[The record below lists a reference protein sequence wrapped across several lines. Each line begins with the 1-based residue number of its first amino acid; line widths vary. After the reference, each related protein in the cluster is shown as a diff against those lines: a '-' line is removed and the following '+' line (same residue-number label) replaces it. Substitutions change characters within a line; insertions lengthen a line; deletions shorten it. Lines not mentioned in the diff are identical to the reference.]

1 MFPLQLRCF
10 LISDFRRKMAS
21 LGEKAKHI
29 PFEKMNKHLEV
40 IINSSYKVRES
51 ERDLE
56 VVVGFFRIFSSA
68 AQLLGIPEAGAIDV
82 LCNAVLLANSKPK
95 QPSVL
100 DCLPEIVHK
109 ESIDFN
115 ARLQHQKY
123 RSLSNRVSCQI
134 AQLKMMGP
142 DEELDDPTLWN
153 DYIQF
158 MGELSSRV
166 EFPLTFKYHKGSL
179 TRDPEVAD
187 FVTAVSIYCKAY
199 TSFMLLLVAAK
210 CKFKEL
216 GLVRK
221 SNEVDRRVAC
231 LKGEATEI
239 LSFLSELKYLTFL
252 GRLPCEGGKLL
263 KILALSRWLADKHV
277 VEAVRSS
284 LGLEP
289 MPDLTTVETAAEKVS
304 CQSVKL
310 EVDPHLLFPG
320 EIRGRFYFFLEGIP
334 YWIQFVNKTSFP
346 MKVVA
351 RHLEE
356 SGPVPRVSFD
366 VPAHSSS
373 PIGLCASDKFSI
385 CGYFILYLK
394 GDLSESN
401 MEPPESDGIVLEFAL
416 SRRSNFLRWQF
427 DKINIQDKSVAEF
440 TRGQDTYDKMQY
452 GDVQPLFIATK
463 DVHLMVK
470 AEIVKHCYSLIT
482 TWRFAVQSFDPL
494 TVDG

>member
-1 MFPLQLRCF
+1 
-10 LISDFRRKMAS
+10 MAS

-29 PFEKMNKHLEV
+29 SLDKMNKHFEV

-68 AQLLGIPEAGAIDV
+68 AQLLGMPEAGAINV
-82 LCNAVLLANSKPK
+82 LCHAVLLANRKQN
-95 QPSVL
+95 QPSIS
-100 DCLPEIVHK
+100 DCLSEIVHK

-115 ARLQHQKY
+115 ARLQDQKY
-123 RSLSNRVSCQI
+123 HSLSNRVSRQMT
-134 AQLKMMGP
+134 QLKTMGP
-142 DEELDDPTLWN
+142 DEELHDPNLWN

-158 MGELSSRV
+158 MDELSSRV
-166 EFPLTFKYHKGSL
+166 EFPLTFKYYKGSL
-179 TRDPEVAD
+179 TIDPEVAD
-187 FVTAVSIYCKAY
+187 FVTAVSTYCKAY
-199 TSFMLLLVAAK
+199 RCFMLLLVAAK
-210 CKFKEL
+210 FKFEEL
-216 GLVRK
+216 GIVHK
-221 SNEVDRRVAC
+221 SNEVDRRLDD
-231 LKGEATEI
+231 LKEDAI
-239 LSFLSELKYLTFL
+239 DKLCFLSEPKYLTFL

-263 KILALSRWLADKHV
+263 KILALTRRLADKHV
-277 VEAVRSS
+277 VEAVRRS

-304 CQSVKL
+304 RQSVKL
-310 EVDPHLLFPG
+310 EVDPHLLSPG
-320 EIRGRFYFFLEGIP
+320 EIWGRFYFFLKGIP

-351 RHLEE
+351 KHLREY
-356 SGPVPRVSFD
+356 GPVSRVSFD
-366 VPAHSSS
+366 VPAHSSF
-373 PIGLCASDKFSI
+373 PLGLCHSDKFSI

-416 SRRSNFLRWQF
+416 SRRIWQDFLKWQCG
-427 DKINIQDKSVAEF
+427 KINIKDKSAAEF
-440 TRGQDTYDKMQY
+440 TWGRDAYDTMQY
-452 GDVQPLFIATK
+452 GDVEPVYIATK
-463 DVHLMVK
+463 NVHLMVK

-482 TWRFAVQSFDPL
+482 TWRFTVQSFDPS